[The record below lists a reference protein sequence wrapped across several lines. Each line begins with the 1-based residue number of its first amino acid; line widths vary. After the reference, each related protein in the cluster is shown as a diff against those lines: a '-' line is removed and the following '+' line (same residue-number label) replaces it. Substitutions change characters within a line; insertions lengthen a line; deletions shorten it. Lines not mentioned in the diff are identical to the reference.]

1 MKTHLLAAEIA
12 SLVPAMAKD
21 CAVNNEAVLKTKLTA
36 AQADSMQVL
45 AAEVAAHRGSREE
58 VVSMI
63 KNFRN

>member
-21 CAVNNEAVLKTKLTA
+21 SPVNNEAVLKTKLTD
-36 AQADSMQVL
+36 AQATSLEIL
-45 AAEVAAHRGSREE
+45 AAKVAANRGTREE
-58 VVSMI
+58 VVYMI